1 MKIRFVSDAWETQ
14 VNGGV
19 RILKATRRQLEQRGP
34 QTRLIS
40 PLIFRAL
47 PAPADPEISL
57 ALTSIRAMGLR
68 IDRYAADCKQTP
80 PKERSSGWPDAL
92 PLIPGRSASPAGP
105 RNNRSTISAARV

>member
-19 RILKATRRQLEQRGP
+19 RILQTPRRQLELRGP
-34 QTRLIS
+34 QTRPIS

-47 PAPADPEISL
+47 PGPADPEISL
-57 ALTSIRAMGLR
+57 ALTSMRAMEHR
-68 IDRYAADCKQTP
+68 IDRYAPDCQQTP
-80 PKERSSGWPDAL
+80 PQERSSGWPDAL

>member
-19 RILKATRRQLEQRGP
+19 RILQTPRRQLELRGP
-34 QTRLIS
+34 QTRRIF
-40 PLIFRAL
+40 PLIFHAL
-47 PAPADPEISL
+47 PGPADPEISL

-68 IDRYAADCKQTP
+68 IDRYAADCQQTP
-80 PKERSSGWPDAL
+80 PQERSSGWPDAL

-105 RNNRSTISAARV
+105 RNNGSSISAARV